1 MLRVV
6 QAALHDAMGAAIKQC
21 CQIVGS
27 HDSDAE
33 EASDNMSE
41 SGSESASE
49 SASESQESADESET
63 SSMLGQQGANGSTD
77 ESTQKQ
83 DSATLKPVRRK
94 KKHMRQGRLW
104 SLDGL
109 LHM

>member
-1 MLRVV
+1 MVHVV

-41 SGSESASE
+41 SNSESASE

-63 SSMLGQQGANGSTD
+63 SGMLGQQSTD

-83 DSATLKPVRRK
+83 DSATLKPAQRK
-94 KKHMRQGRLW
+94 KKHMRQGRL
-104 SLDGL
+104 
-109 LHM
+109 